1 MREREFYLPSSDGNS
16 RLHCMEW
23 LPDGEILGAVQIVHG
38 MMEHTGRYRETA
50 EWLADRGIA
59 VYGHDHLG
67 HGRTAAEK
75 EDLGYFGDRDG
86 ELSLVKD
93 VRRLTL
99 YGKRRYRGKRLF
111 LLGHS
116 MGSFMVRRTLTVYE
130 DGPDGVILMGTGSQ
144 PEGMVFAGWCLGVSG
159 ERHKG
164 EPQQEPSAP
173 RAVPGKL

>member
-75 EDLGYFGDRDG
+75 EDLDVLIRSIQKRGMTILLIEHDMKLVMGIADRIYVLNYG
-86 ELSLVKD
+86 EKLAEGSPEEITNNPEVIKA
-93 VRRLTL
+93 
-99 YGKRRYRGKRLF
+99 Y
-111 LLGHS
+111 LG
-116 MGSFMVRRTLTVYE
+116 
-130 DGPDGVILMGTGSQ
+130 
-144 PEGMVFAGWCLGVSG
+144 G
-159 ERHKG
+159 E
-164 EPQQEPSAP
+164 
-173 RAVPGKL
+173 VL

>member
-1 MREREFYLPSSDGNS
+1 MREREFYLSSSDGHS

-111 LLGHS
+111 LLD
-116 MGSFMVRRTLTVYE
+116 VN
-130 DGPDGVILMGTGSQ
+130 SQ
-144 PEGMVFAGWCLGVSG
+144 
-159 ERHKG
+159 
-164 EPQQEPSAP
+164 
-173 RAVPGKL
+173 KLFL

>member
-1 MREREFYLPSSDGNS
+1 MNQREFYLPSSDGHS

-75 EDLGYFGDRDG
+75 RGSGILWRQGWGAFTG
-86 ELSLVKD
+86 EGRAQADALWKKEIQRKAAVPS
-93 VRRLTL
+93 
-99 YGKRRYRGKRLF
+99 
-111 LLGHS
+111 
-116 MGSFMVRRTLTVYE
+116 
-130 DGPDGVILMGTGSQ
+130 GSQ
-144 PEGMVFAGWCLGVSG
+144 HGLIYG
-159 ERHKG
+159 EADPDR
-164 EPQQEPSAP
+164 
-173 RAVPGKL
+173 L

>member
-1 MREREFYLPSSDGNS
+1 
-16 RLHCMEW
+16 MEIPGFTVW
-23 LPDGEILGAVQIVHG
+23 NGLPDGEILGAVQIVHG

-99 YGKRRYRGKRLF
+99 YGKGDTEES
-111 LLGHS
+111 GC
-116 MGSFMVRRTLTVYE
+116 SFWATAWAHL
-130 DGPDGVILMGTGSQ
+130 
-144 PEGMVFAGWCLGVSG
+144 W
-159 ERHKG
+159 
-164 EPQQEPSAP
+164 
-173 RAVPGKL
+173 

>member
-116 MGSFMVRRTLTVYE
+116 MGSFIVRRTLTVYE
-130 DGPDGVILMGTGSQ
+130 DGPDGVILMGTAPSRRNGICR
-144 PEGMVFAGWCLGVSG
+144 MVSGVSG
-159 ERHKG
+159 EHHKG
-164 EPQQEPSAP
+164 EPQPEPSAP